1 MLFHLLSRYLSSE
14 TESFLTSRVSVK
26 LLLMVEFEHNYL
38 LELPEM
44 IKHIVI
50 WKLNNK
56 TLPLEECEDALAIK
70 DALENLVGKIPGLL
84 KAEVGVDFRGK
95 ETSGD
100 IVLYSEF
107 ESKEALENY
116 QDHPE
121 HVQVGRDI
129 VRPRTFDRKMIDYQV

>member
-1 MLFHLLSRYLSSE
+1 
-14 TESFLTSRVSVK
+14 
-26 LLLMVEFEHNYL
+26 
-38 LELPEM
+38 M

-70 DALENLVGKIPGLL
+70 DALENLVGKIPGLV
-84 KAEVGVDFRGK
+84 KAEVGIDFRGK

-107 ESKEALENY
+107 ESKKALENY

>member
-1 MLFHLLSRYLSSE
+1 
-14 TESFLTSRVSVK
+14 
-26 LLLMVEFEHNYL
+26 
-38 LELPEM
+38 M

-50 WKLNNK
+50 WKLKNK
-56 TLPLEECEDALAIK
+56 TFPLEECQDALVVK

-84 KAEVGVDFRGK
+84 KAEVGIDCRGK

-121 HVQVGRDI
+121 HVRVGREV
-129 VRPRTFDRKMIDYQV
+129 VRPRTCDRKMIDYLV